1 MKSKLSI
8 LLLGIAGWFASQPAN
23 ACTGITLKSKD
34 GTTIVARTIEWGGSN
49 LNSQYVIVPRGYT
62 AQSYTP
68 EGINGMKFTA
78 RYGYVGLAVEQK
90 EFIAEGVN
98 EAGLSAG
105 LFYFPSY
112 GKYEDYN
119 ASEKENTISDLQLVS
134 WILGNCATLDEVKE
148 AVRWQI
154 KDALGFP
161 VEDASLDVFTVPGA
175 PGRPGQLYAVAA
187 NNSALRPLMLA
198 FAEAKLDLAVVD
210 IPEMAQRNLAI
221 LCEKPGRGVAFFS
234 LSDEGGLLTFSGGGD
249 LYASRRIEV
258 SLASLRQADGERRAQ
273 LYERVVLE
281 IQRTLDTFDRQFG
294 HLPIDRLYLGPL
306 PGAEELQKELA
317 ESVYVPVENFALS
330 NVMDLSLQPD
340 LLRPEVQA
348 SALLAIGAALRPFSS

>member
-8 LLLGIAGWFASQPAN
+8 YCLAWLVGFASQPAT

-134 WILGNCATLDEVKE
+134 WILVTVL
-148 AVRWQI
+148 RWM
-154 KDALGFP
+154 K
-161 VEDASLDVFTVPGA
+161 
-175 PGRPGQLYAVAA
+175 
-187 NNSALRPLMLA
+187 
-198 FAEAKLDLAVVD
+198 
-210 IPEMAQRNLAI
+210 
-221 LCEKPGRGVAFFS
+221 
-234 LSDEGGLLTFSGGGD
+234 
-249 LYASRRIEV
+249 
-258 SLASLRQADGERRAQ
+258 
-273 LYERVVLE
+273 
-281 IQRTLDTFDRQFG
+281 
-294 HLPIDRLYLGPL
+294 
-306 PGAEELQKELA
+306 
-317 ESVYVPVENFALS
+317 
-330 NVMDLSLQPD
+330 
-340 LLRPEVQA
+340 
-348 SALLAIGAALRPFSS
+348 

>member
-1 MKSKLSI
+1 MGLPFIGKKPGGTAGWQAVNVYPGRIDVVRVRQITDNLPQVETFASFERGDVLAQDLLRLGKALGGAYRCTT
-8 LLLGIAGWFASQPAN
+8 LLLPG
-23 ACTGITLKSKD
+23 
-34 GTTIVARTIEWGGSN
+34 
-49 LNSQYVIVPRGYT
+49 
-62 AQSYTP
+62 
-68 EGINGMKFTA
+68 
-78 RYGYVGLAVEQK
+78 
-90 EFIAEGVN
+90 
-98 EAGLSAG
+98 
-105 LFYFPSY
+105 
-112 GKYEDYN
+112 DY
-119 ASEKENTISDLQLVS
+119 QLVQTEAPA
-134 WILGNCATLDEVKE
+134 GVAVDEVKE